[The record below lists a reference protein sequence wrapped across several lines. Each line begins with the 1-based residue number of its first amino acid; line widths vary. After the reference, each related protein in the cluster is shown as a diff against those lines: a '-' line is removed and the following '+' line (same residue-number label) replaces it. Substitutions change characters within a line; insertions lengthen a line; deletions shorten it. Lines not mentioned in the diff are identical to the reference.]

1 MSGDKAI
8 PDLNAASAPLTG
20 AELIHVVQGG
30 NSRRARLN
38 QIVDTFDSGWA
49 VYADA
54 ASALEAN
61 AVSLTAGQR
70 TLITIDAGAG
80 SITDYLGG
88 SGIQWSNNGHRGA
101 AVGDSWTWRLR
112 LRAKKTGGATSY
124 LLVEQ
129 DNGTDGSPNVIG
141 SVESA
146 IRSDNQAQTFTY
158 LFAGYTSA
166 NSATNG
172 FRFFVT
178 ASANC
183 SIWAKNMFIR
193 KDYHPQA

>member
-1 MSGDKAI
+1 MTDKAI
-8 PDLNAASAPLTG
+8 PDLTAASALTG

-30 NSRRARLN
+30 NSRKVALN
-38 QIVDTFDSGWA
+38 KIADTFDSGWA

-61 AVSLTAGQR
+61 AVNLTAGQR

-80 SITDYLGG
+80 SITDYIGG
-88 SGIQWSNNGHRGA
+88 SGIQWTNNGHRNA
-101 AVGDSWTWRLR
+101 SVGDSWTWRLR
-112 LRAKKTGGATSY
+112 LRAKKSGGATSY

-129 DNGTDGSPNVIG
+129 DNGPDGSPNVIG

-166 NSATNG
+166 SSVANG

>member
-1 MSGDKAI
+1 MTDKAI
-8 PDLNAASAPLTG
+8 PSLPAASALTG
-20 AELIHVVQGG
+20 SELIHVVQGG
-30 NSRRARLN
+30 NSRKVALN
-38 QIVDTFDSGWA
+38 KIADTFDSGWA

-54 ASALEAN
+54 ATALEAN
-61 AVSLTAGQR
+61 AISLTAGQR

-80 SITDYLGG
+80 SITDYVGG
-88 SGIQWSNNGHRGA
+88 SGILWQSNAHTGA
-101 AVGDSWTWRLR
+101 SIGDSWTWRLR

-129 DNGTDGSPNVIG
+129 DNGTTLEPNVIG

-158 LFAGYTSA
+158 LFAGYTSQRA
-166 NSATNG
+166 VDNG
-172 FRFFVT
+172 FKFYVT

-183 SIWAKNMFIR
+183 QIWAKNMFIR